1 MIESKKSEKLLLS
14 IIYIIFLVYI
24 LMIIRIILFRDVPI
38 YAIFKGTFRTVNLIP
53 FYTIYQFIVDSNI
66 DFMKATVNIIE
77 NIGIFIPMGIFLPI
91 VCKNLNKKTII
102 ITIILVSLAFELT
115 QYIFALGNSDIDD
128 VILNSLGGIIGITI
142 YINMNKLFPND
153 IKRFK
158 VIIATS
164 LILGVIGLGVISKN
178 YHNLLTFKFRPDRK
192 ISKILIEEN
201 REIIKDTVDIVGT
214 FESFKKGIITIK
226 AGSNNKVK
234 RPENL
239 IDSDGNIRIYL
250 NENTKLV
257 SYIIT
262 KESKMDIV
270 KYEEFDVKNL
280 DLLRRYDTIN
290 VWIDKENQPKD
301 KHGIMAS
308 KLLIG
313 LYE

>member
-1 MIESKKSEKLLLS
+1 
-14 IIYIIFLVYI
+14 
-24 LMIIRIILFRDVPI
+24 
-38 YAIFKGTFRTVNLIP
+38 
-53 FYTIYQFIVDSNI
+53 
-66 DFMKATVNIIE
+66 
-77 NIGIFIPMGIFLPI
+77 IGI
-91 VCKNLNKKTII
+91 N
-102 ITIILVSLAFELT
+102 
-115 QYIFALGNSDIDD
+115 
-128 VILNSLGGIIGITI
+128 I

-153 IKRFK
+153 INRFK
-158 VIIATS
+158 AIIGTS
-164 LILGVIGLGVISKN
+164 LVLGVIGLGVISNN

-192 ISKILIEEN
+192 ISKLLIEEN
-201 REIIKDTVDIVGT
+201 REIIKDINKDTVDIVGT

>member
-1 MIESKKSEKLLLS
+1 
-14 IIYIIFLVYI
+14 
-24 LMIIRIILFRDVPI
+24 
-38 YAIFKGTFRTVNLIP
+38 
-53 FYTIYQFIVDSNI
+53 VDSNI

-115 QYIFALGNSDIDD
+115 QYIFALGSSDIDD

-201 REIIKDTVDIVGT
+201 REIIKDINKDTVDIVGT

-226 AGSNNKVK
+226 AGSSNKVK